1 MSKKRNYKL
10 FLVDILSS
18 IRKIEKYTCNLSLE
32 QFLNNDLIVDAVIRN
47 LEVVGEAVKKLP
59 PEIIEKYSNVPW
71 REIAGFRD
79 VLIHGYFGVDRTVV
93 WKTVTVLK
101 EQIEVILKKEFS
113 A

>member
-47 LEVVGEAVKKLP
+47 LEVVGE
-59 PEIIEKYSNVPW
+59 NVPW